1 MTEEKG
7 RHHLRSLPPSR
18 RTALLG
24 ILSALALVLS
34 FLEGFLPVLPVPGAK
49 LGLSNVVTMYALSSL
64 GLPAALAVAVVK
76 GVFALLRG
84 GTACLMSLAGGL
96 CSTLL
101 MALVFPLEGRAMSF
115 VGVGVTGAV
124 GHNAAQMGMAMLLV
138 DPSLLYYA
146 PWLLLMA
153 LTAGLLTGMT
163 LNILMPALSQAAE
176 RLR

>member
-1 MTEEKG
+1 
-7 RHHLRSLPPSR
+7 
-18 RTALLG
+18 
-24 ILSALALVLS
+24 
-34 FLEGFLPVLPVPGAK
+34 
-49 LGLSNVVTMYALSSL
+49 
-64 GLPAALAVAVVK
+64 
-76 GVFALLRG
+76 
-84 GTACLMSLAGGL
+84 
-96 CSTLL
+96 

>member
-1 MTEEKG
+1 MAKKKEG
-7 RHHLRSLPPSR
+7 RDLRGLPPAR

-24 ILSALALVLS
+24 ILSALALTLS

-64 GLPAALAVAVVK
+64 GLPAALAVAAVK
-76 GVFALLRG
+76 GAFALLRG

-101 MALVFPLEGRAMSF
+101 MAAVFPLKDRALSF

-124 GHNAAQMGMAMLLV
+124 GHNTAQMGMAMLLV
-138 DPSLLYYA
+138 DPSLLYYT

-153 LTAGLLTGMT
+153 LAAGLLTGMT
-163 LNILMPALSQAAE
+163 LNILMPALSRVAE
-176 RLR
+176 RLH